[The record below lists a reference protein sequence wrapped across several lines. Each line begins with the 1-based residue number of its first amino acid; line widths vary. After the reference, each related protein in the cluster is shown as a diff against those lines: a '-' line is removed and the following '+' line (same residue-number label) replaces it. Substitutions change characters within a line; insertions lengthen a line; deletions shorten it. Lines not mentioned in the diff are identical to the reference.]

1 MTVLVTGGGGFL
13 AAWIIRRLLAR
24 GRAVRVFDQ
33 AENRRLL
40 HLIVGPA
47 ADQVEWLRGD
57 IARAEDVHAAAGT
70 SAIIHMAGVLT
81 PFCAENPVR
90 GAEINLIGTLQVFEA
105 ARALGHRK
113 VVYTS
118 SAGVYGPDDGQTPLP
133 HTHYG
138 AFKLACEGS
147 ARAYYA
153 DHGLSS
159 IGFRP
164 FVVYGPGRESGGSA
178 GPSLAARAA
187 AWGEAYTIPFS
198 GASGLVYVDD
208 VAAAYEAALLREID
222 GAHVVNM
229 SGIPTSNERVIEI
242 IRGMVPDA
250 RLSIAGP
257 PLTILPDLDIGNIA
271 TILPGVL
278 QTSVEDG
285 LAATVAFYRANAKP
299 NV

>member
-1 MTVLVTGGGGFL
+1 
-13 AAWIIRRLLAR
+13 
-24 GRAVRVFDQ
+24 
-33 AENRRLL
+33 
-40 HLIVGPA
+40 
-47 ADQVEWLRGD
+47 
-57 IARAEDVHAAAGT
+57 
-70 SAIIHMAGVLT
+70 MAGVLT

-113 VVYTS
+113 VIYTS
-118 SAGVYGPDDGQTPLP
+118 SAGVYGPDDGHSPLP

-138 AFKLACEGS
+138 AFKLACEGA

-153 DHGLSS
+153 DHGISS

-208 VAAAYEAALLREID
+208 VAAAYEAAVLREID

-271 TILPGVL
+271 TVLPGVL